1 MMSERGANPHE
12 VVLVM
17 TTVPDRECG
26 ERLAGTLVGERT
38 AACGNL
44 VDGVTSIYR
53 WAGEV
58 EKGRELLLL
67 LKTRRELVPALF
79 ERVAQLHPYEVPELV
94 ALPVDAVSSAYSR
107 WVMEETT
114 EVIA

>member
-1 MMSERGANPHE
+1 MSDLAPDRPE
-12 VVLVM
+12 VVVVL
-17 TTVPDRECG
+17 TTVPDRQSG
-26 ERLAGTLVGERT
+26 ERLAGTLVDERRV
-38 AACGNL
+38 ACGNL

-53 WAGEV
+53 WEGAV
-58 EKGRELLLL
+58 ETTSELLLL

-94 ALPVDAVSSAYSR
+94 VLPVDAVSHAYSR
-107 WVMEETT
+107 WIREETT

>member
-1 MMSERGANPHE
+1 MDPQGVV
-12 VVLVM
+12 VVL
-17 TTVPDRECG
+17 TTVPDRESG
-26 ERLAGTLVGERT
+26 ERLAGTLVDERRV
-38 AACGNL
+38 ACGNL

-53 WAGEV
+53 WEGAV
-58 EKGRELLLL
+58 ERGSELLLL

-94 ALPVDAVSSAYSR
+94 ALPVDAVSNAYSR
-107 WVMEETT
+107 WVRDETT